1 MFDPP
6 FPFRGCTYWFSNGAL
21 PEKTPN
27 FQVSG
32 PLSFPTI
39 SIISWNPPPPDCG
52 TEFRSTS
59 AWSGLRT
66 QELKGET
73 GGGAN
78 FEGFISLSVAVRAVS
93 GGRSKEKDVTVFQL
107 LLP

>member
-1 MFDPP
+1 MVCGMFDPP

-27 FQVSG
+27 FQVSR

-39 SIISWNPPPPDCG
+39 SIISWNAVAPNSDPLTHG
-52 TEFRSTS
+52 
-59 AWSGLRT
+59 

-93 GGRSKEKDVTVFQL
+93 GGRGK
-107 LLP
+107 